1 MQFLQSFS
9 LVISSLVLLYIVYYS
24 FINRKTPGAVAF
36 AILTIATIIW
46 TTGSFFELY
55 AVSLQSKIIW
65 RNIEQIGVF
74 GVPICMV
81 YFALVYTQQ
90 QEHMKLVAVAAI
102 PSALSV
108 ILIFTNELHHLM
120 RSGYT
125 LENTTAYGESLVV
138 HSSLVGSVLV
148 AYNYSLAL
156 VAIIILLN
164 YVRKLSPAYRK
175 QVYILT
181 FCFLYAF
188 SVAFIQKVFLESIGI
203 YLQISVLNTP
213 GAIVMALSLFKHRTF
228 SLFPI
233 ARDKVFEVINQGIIV
248 LDENGIVIDANSYAL
263 RMMDVYFHIQNP
275 LGSPLDKINLHY
287 PQLNQLI
294 THTKEEQMELR
305 LNDTYISLTF
315 YPLSSGKEKYIG
327 SMIIFNNVTMQKLY
341 EHNLKNEAEKDFLTQ
356 LLNKS
361 GFHKALQKYISN
373 GNLQDCSVLMMDIDN
388 FKKINDTFGHA
399 SGDAVLCNFTD
410 VINRIIRSEDIAC
423 RFGGDEFIIVI
434 PHVAKETACHIAE
447 RIRKAVEDNHF
458 VFNNQNMRYTVSMGV
473 ADHGAI
479 PCSFDKILEKADN
492 ALYQAKSKSKNCSV
506 VFSEQNM

>member
-1 MQFLQSFS
+1 MQFFQSFL

-24 FINRKTPGAVAF
+24 LINRKTPGAVAF

-55 AVSLQSKIIW
+55 AATMQSKIIW

-74 GVPICMV
+74 GVPIGMV

-90 QEHMKLVAVAAI
+90 PKHTRLVIVAAI
-102 PSALSV
+102 PSVISV

-120 RSGYT
+120 RSGYS
-125 LENTTAYGESLVV
+125 LENTTAYGKSLVV
-138 HSSLVGSVLV
+138 HSALVGSVLV
-148 AYNYSLAL
+148 AYNYALAL

-164 YVRKLSPAYRK
+164 YVRKLSPAFRK
-175 QVYILT
+175 QVYIMT

-188 SVAFIQKVFLESIGI
+188 SVAFIQKVFLESVGI

-248 LDENGIVIDANSYAL
+248 LDENGIIIDANSYAL
-263 RMMDVYFHIQNP
+263 RMMDEYFHVQNP
-275 LGSPLDKINLHY
+275 LGSPLDKINTQY
-287 PQLNQLI
+287 PKLNQLI
-294 THTKEEQMELR
+294 GHAKDEQMELHVK
-305 LNDTYISLTF
+305 DTYISLTH

-327 SMIIFNNVTMQKLY
+327 SMIIINNVTLQKMY
-341 EHNLKNEAEKDFLTQ
+341 EHNLKNEAEKDYLTQ

-361 GFHKALQKYISN
+361 GFYKALQKYISG

-388 FKKINDTFGHA
+388 FKQINDTFGHA
-399 SGDAVLCNFTD
+399 AGDAVLCNFTD
-410 VINRIIRSEDIAC
+410 VVNRIIRSEDIAC

-434 PHVAKETACHIAE
+434 PHVAKETASQIAE
-447 RIRKAVEDNHF
+447 RIRKAVEANNF
-458 VFNNQNMRYTVSMGV
+458 MFNNQRLCYTISMGI
-473 ADHGAI
+473 ADQGSV
-479 PCSFDKILEKADN
+479 PCPFEEVMEKADN

-506 VFSEQNM
+506 VFSE